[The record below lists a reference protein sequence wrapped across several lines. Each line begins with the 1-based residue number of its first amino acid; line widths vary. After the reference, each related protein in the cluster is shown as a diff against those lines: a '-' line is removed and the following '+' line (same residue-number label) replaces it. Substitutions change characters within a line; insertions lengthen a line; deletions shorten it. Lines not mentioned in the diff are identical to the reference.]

1 MFDMNLW
8 SILCLTN
15 MFYVLE
21 LNDISPDCEFSCVMV
36 VTYIT
41 GYSGLGIHGHDT
53 DLTSNKWSTVEVISN

>member
-1 MFDMNLW
+1 
-8 SILCLTN
+8 

-53 DLTSNKWSTVEVISN
+53 DLTSNK